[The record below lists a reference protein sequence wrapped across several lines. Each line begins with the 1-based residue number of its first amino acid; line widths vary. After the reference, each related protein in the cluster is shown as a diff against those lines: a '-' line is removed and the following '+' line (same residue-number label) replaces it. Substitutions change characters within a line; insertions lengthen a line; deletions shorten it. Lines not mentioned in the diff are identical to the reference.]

1 MRGGGGGRRR
11 RRLPRR
17 RSRGE
22 GTGRMTRRRRGGE
35 TRTWRRGATRS
46 PGRASPRARGTG
58 GGIAEGEGVRKGRD
72 EVKAPRAAD
81 SRARESREGGKHPEK
96 EKERRAGTEA
106 RGVGRTSSSWIS
118 CARARD
124 EGARARVARGD
135 ARAEAGGGDGG
146 AETEREGRHRGE
158 TSSSRRG
165 AQLAAMKSLEAPG
178 GDDRA
183 RVGRDNDKNA
193 ATRARWTID
202 ARGGAKAG
210 RHPTHD

>member
-1 MRGGGGGRRR
+1 M
-11 RRLPRR
+11 
-17 RSRGE
+17 S
-22 GTGRMTRRRRGGE
+22 
-35 TRTWRRGATRS
+35 
-46 PGRASPRARGTG
+46 
-58 GGIAEGEGVRKGRD
+58 
-72 EVKAPRAAD
+72 
-81 SRARESREGGKHPEK
+81 
-96 EKERRAGTEA
+96 
-106 RGVGRTSSSWIS
+106 
-118 CARARD
+118 
-124 EGARARVARGD
+124 
-135 ARAEAGGGDGG
+135 GGGDGG

>member
-1 MRGGGGGRRR
+1 M
-11 RRLPRR
+11 
-17 RSRGE
+17 
-22 GTGRMTRRRRGGE
+22 
-35 TRTWRRGATRS
+35 
-46 PGRASPRARGTG
+46 
-58 GGIAEGEGVRKGRD
+58 
-72 EVKAPRAAD
+72 KAPRAAD

-118 CARARD
+118 S
-124 EGARARVARGD
+124 ARARVMRARGRAWRAGTR
-135 ARAEAGGGDGG
+135 ARKLAG
-146 AETEREGRHRGE
+146 ATAAPKPSVRVVIAAKRR
-158 TSSSRRG
+158 RLARG

-210 RHPTHD
+210 APPNT